1 MPNAYVL
8 LNTEIGAENL
18 VLRELKEL
26 DGVQEAY
33 KLWGLYD
40 IIANVEADTMEEL
53 KQIIT
58 TQIDQIGQIHSKLTM
73 ITSDKAPIVYPIEKT
88 EEKHSIV
95 EFEPIPMLA

>member
-1 MPNAYVL
+1 MPNAFVL
-8 LNTEIGAENL
+8 LNTEIGAQNV
-18 VLRELKEL
+18 VLKALKET

-33 KLWGLYD
+33 KLWGVYD

-73 ITSDKAPIVYPIEKT
+73 ITSNKAPIVFPIEKADN
-88 EEKHSIV
+88 KHPIV
-95 EFEPIPMLA
+95 EFEPISVLA